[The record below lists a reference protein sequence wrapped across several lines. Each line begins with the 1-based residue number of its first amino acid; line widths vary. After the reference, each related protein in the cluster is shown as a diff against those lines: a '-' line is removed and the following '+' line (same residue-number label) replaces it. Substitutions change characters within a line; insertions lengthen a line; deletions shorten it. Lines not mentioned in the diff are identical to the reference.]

1 MIYILHQLDQKD
13 DEIQSL
19 DVIDY
24 MNW

>member
-13 DEIQSL
+13 DEIQLL